1 MTVFNKSKKNNKKK
15 TKTTK
20 NHIIMQVSNLIQPEQ
35 LPSEHSFCYGA
46 QSP

>member
-1 MTVFNKSKKNNKKK
+1 MTVFNKSKKIIKK
-15 TKTTK
+15 TKTMK
-20 NHIIMQVSNLIQPEQ
+20 NHIKMQLSNLIQPEQ